1 MKRITLKHLLWV
13 LWSWLLLVE
22 VLGEDGVTSK
32 SEKRLVIKQESGPK
46 GDSLVRSFVST
57 RVSRAFTSTSSF
69 DDGRITDKPPD
80 ERQSTI
86 RLSNDSVDLSKNT
99 VPVVKYP
106 LPTESTLKE
115 KYRRTT
121 VGPETTPL
129 KKAFKLKRNMTRA
142 RPSDLTTL
150 LVYNALTP
158 GPGRYPSTTQVAESM
173 PPTAWALASL
183 KGPAPPPGVK
193 PFVNWSTR
201 LSRTTTP
208 SPITT
213 EVTGQV
219 TEVKTTI
226 QPDTT
231 GFDITA
237 PGNEE
242 TETSVIINETTSPI
256 ANVEVTTLPV
266 TTEIMAEVTTLK
278 PEENTISVPPLASLK
293 NSSIGK
299 EENDE
304 FLSLTIS
311 ESPKNVTPEPPVITN
326 DSSIDNV
333 HQNSVEAEE
342 TKNYTTSIPL
352 TTMAITRLNEST
364 TSGEIFKESSENS
377 DITFEITDDSAKKS
391 LQEADPSIN
400 TINEKKN
407 DEQVSTSTVISTV
420 NSTVTMHITPPS
432 SKTTIKSNSTD
443 FNDVDHKISDEEF
456 AKNLPFTLETTT
468 LSNSVFQSSLAPKAE
483 NLDSSINEA
492 NHTNDIKVTE
502 TNKRM
507 VPIPL
512 LGNVSSEIPSTIRSN
527 EIKPE
532 PISSNTIKTT
542 NITDFRIE
550 SFPNYVQEHSETTQS
565 NDIQVQDQIKPVNRT
580 LVPQFTSE
588 NSSVLQKLPENKMIT
603 SSEPTYQTTHFPLIN
618 TTLPLTTINEDSP
631 INYTI
636 INNPAI
642 TVNETFATLPPVT
655 SFEYTPSPDYNSTLV
670 TINDKSTSILSSTT
684 LIPTTVMNTTHEA
697 LSSTSLGNITTPANV
712 AKVDTITTTSPSSTT
727 KSNEIKEQEL
737 VTEIHQFPS
746 ESNGTNLDPDSKN
759 SIKNDT
765 FVFHEEDGD
774 EDDTLSYNQ
783 TDIEKKGPH
792 DTLSN
797 NDNEDNGDDLLEP
810 AVNASISVTV
820 SNSSNQTTTSVPIT
834 RFSSVKTTTISDE
847 VTIIDDDRANIDED
861 TIYDTGVIMT
871 IYVRLVIRATYH
883 DLCKNKDQLKDS
895 IVKVFKKY
903 AERTVNRRQVMI
915 TNLGINDCS
924 EFRDEMES
932 RLIPVHIML
941 TNSQGQYDKSL
952 NDLFISLARRK
963 NLDFKY
969 PISQVEKVQ
978 QETLLETESEMS
990 GTMVA
995 VIIIS
1000 SIAAVC
1006 LFALTILLVI
1016 MRKRQSGFNYGQRCT
1031 PVSLDDYSLDNIS
1044 VYNSVRRKA
1053 IRASKRSYGNP
1064 AFDDPDAV
1072 SNPVNFAGLSNMAS
1086 DKSKTDEEFSSLPQ
1100 VVVKQDELPPGAEI
1114 KNRYANVIPI
1124 PETRVQLRASSPED
1138 QFINANYV
1146 KGVKGADKFYIA
1158 CQAPLQNTIEDFWK
1172 MIWDEQSRLIIMLT
1186 ALTENGVEK
1195 CADYL
1200 PPSEV
1205 LDCHRVFGDLQVTL
1219 KKREAREK
1227 YVISSLQLK
1236 NLETNL
1242 WREVTHMWYAGWP
1255 PTGVPPEPSSVIA
1268 FLIEAR
1274 SYSKSSPIVVHCSPG
1289 TGRTGTVIAI
1299 DIAIRD
1305 FEAGRSV
1312 DIPKTVVQV
1321 RRGRA
1326 GAVQTKD
1333 QYSFIYKVLHL
1344 YATKLTG
1351 GGLDSI

>member
-1 MKRITLKHLLWV
+1 MKRFTLKHLLWV
-13 LWSWLLLVE
+13 LWSWLLFVE

-32 SEKRLVIKQESGPK
+32 SEKHLVIKQESGPK

-57 RVSRAFTSTSSF
+57 KVSRAFTSTTSF

-99 VPVVKYP
+99 VPVLKYP
-106 LPTESTLKE
+106 VPTESTLKE

-129 KKAFKLKRNMTRA
+129 KKAFKLKRNMTRT

-150 LVYNALTP
+150 LVYNALT
-158 GPGRYPSTTQVAESM
+158 PGRYPSTTQVAESM

-193 PFVNWSTR
+193 PFVSWSTR

-213 EVTGQV
+213 EVTDLV
-219 TEVKTTI
+219 TDIRTTM
-226 QPDTT
+226 QTDTT

-242 TETSVIINETTSPI
+242 VETTVYSNETTLPI
-256 ANVEVTTLPV
+256 GNIEVTTLPV
-266 TTEIMAEVTTLK
+266 TTEAMAEVTTLK

-293 NSSIGK
+293 NTSVNK
-299 EENDE
+299 EEDE
-304 FLSLTIS
+304 FLALTLS
-311 ESPKNVTPEPPVITN
+311 ESQKTITSSPTPQPSPESHN
-326 DSSIDNV
+326 GSSVDNL
-333 HQNSVEAEE
+333 QQSSVADED
-342 TKNYTTSIPL
+342 TKNLTTSIPL
-352 TTMAITRLNEST
+352 TTLSNTRLNEST
-364 TSGEIFKESSENS
+364 TSGDILKESSEKS
-377 DITFEITDDSAKKS
+377 DLDLEITEDSDKKS

-400 TINEKKN
+400 TINEKKH
-407 DEQVSTSTVISTV
+407 DEQVSTSTVISAV
-420 NSTVTMHITPPS
+420 NSTVTMHITSPS
-432 SKTTIKSNSTD
+432 YKSTTKSNLTD
-443 FNDVDHKISDEEF
+443 FNDVIKVNDEDL
-456 AKNLPFTLETTT
+456 AKNLPLTLETTT
-468 LSNSVFQSSLAPKAE
+468 LSNSVFQSSLPPKTE
-483 NLDSSINEA
+483 NIDSPINEA
-492 NHTNDIKVTE
+492 NHTTNDIKVKE
-502 TNKRM
+502 INKKI
-507 VPIPL
+507 VLISS
-512 LGNVSSEIPSTIRSN
+512 GNNVSSEIPSTIRSN
-527 EIKPE
+527 DIKPE

-542 NITDFRIE
+542 NISDFQKE
-550 SFPNYVQEHSETTQS
+550 PFPNYVQELSETTQS
-565 NDIQVQDQIKPVNRT
+565 NDIQVQDQIKPVNKT

-588 NSSVLQKLPENKMIT
+588 NSSSVSQKLPENKILI
-603 SSEPTYQTTHFPLIN
+603 SSSQPISHTTHFPLIN
-618 TTLPLTTINEDSP
+618 TTFVPSTTITEDSP
-631 INYTI
+631 NNYTM
-636 INNPAI
+636 INNP
-642 TVNETFATLPPVT
+642 TVSISETFTTLPPVT
-655 SFEYTPSPDYNSTLV
+655 TLKYNPTLKYNSTTI
-670 TINDKSTSILSSTT
+670 TINHESTSTSSSSSTTVPSSFNYTFENTTYDAPLSST
-684 LIPTTVMNTTHEA
+684 LEN
-697 LSSTSLGNITTPANV
+697 
-712 AKVDTITTTSPSSTT
+712 ITTTSNISETEAVTSTSTSSTT
-727 KSNEIKEQEL
+727 KSNEIKEQES
-737 VTEIHQFPS
+737 VTEIHQFPLD
-746 ESNGTNLDPDSKN
+746 SNVTNFDSDSKN
-759 SIKNDT
+759 SVKNDT
-765 FVFHEEDGD
+765 FGFHDTEDGD
-774 EDDTLSYNQ
+774 EEDTLNYNQ
-783 TDIEKKGPH
+783 TDIERKVPQ
-792 DTLSN
+792 DTINN
-797 NDNEDNGDDLLEP
+797 NDNEDNSDDLLET
-810 AVNASISVTV
+810 AVNGSISVTV
-820 SNSSNQTTTSVPIT
+820 RNSFNKTTTSVPIT

-847 VTIIDDDRANIDED
+847 VTIIDDDRTNIDDD
-861 TIYDTGVIMT
+861 TIYDTGVIMS

-895 IVKVFKKY
+895 IVKVFKNY
-903 AERTVNRRQVMI
+903 AEKTINRRQVMI

-924 EFRDEMES
+924 ELRDEMES

-941 TNSQGQYDKSL
+941 TNSQGQYDKGL

-978 QETLLETESEMS
+978 QETLLETESQIS

-1064 AFDDPDAV
+1064 AFDDPDAI

-1100 VVVKQDELPPGAEI
+1100 VVVKPDELPPGAEM

-1146 KGVKGADKFYIA
+1146 KGAKGSDKFYIA

-1326 GAVQTKD
+1326 GEIGRAHV
-1333 QYSFIYKVLHL
+1333 
-1344 YATKLTG
+1344 
-1351 GGLDSI
+1351 

>member
-1 MKRITLKHLLWV
+1 MKRYTIKHLLWV
-13 LWSWLLLVE
+13 LLLWLLLVE

-32 SEKRLVIKQESGPK
+32 SEKHLVIKQESGPK
-46 GDSLVRSFVST
+46 GNSSVRSFVST
-57 RVSRAFTSTSSF
+57 KVSRAFTSTSSF

-99 VPVVKYP
+99 VPVLKYP
-106 LPTESTLKE
+106 VSTESTLKE

-121 VGPETTPL
+121 ESPETTPL
-129 KKAFKLKRNMTRA
+129 KKAFKLTKRNMTRT

-158 GPGRYPSTTQVAESM
+158 SRYPSTTQVAEAM

-213 EVTGQV
+213 EVTDLV
-219 TEVKTTI
+219 TDASTTME
-226 QPDTT
+226 PDTT

-242 TETSVIINETTSPI
+242 IETTFDGNDTTSTI
-256 ANVEVTTLPV
+256 ANLELTTLPV
-266 TTEIMAEVTTLK
+266 TTEAMAEVTTLK
-278 PEENTISVPPLASLK
+278 TEENTISVPPLAFLK
-293 NSSIGK
+293 NTSFNI
-299 EENDE
+299 ENGE
-304 FLSLTIS
+304 FFPFIIS
-311 ESPKNVTPEPPVITN
+311 ESPKNLTPEPTIVTN
-326 DSSIDNV
+326 DSSVDNLQ
-333 HQNSVEAEE
+333 QNSVEVEQ
-342 TKNYTTSIPL
+342 TKNFTNSLPL
-352 TTMAITRLNEST
+352 TTLAFTRLNEST
-364 TSGEIFKESSENS
+364 TSGEIFKASSENS
-377 DITFEITDDSAKKS
+377 DFAFDITDDSDKKS

-400 TINEKKN
+400 TINEKKH
-407 DEQVSTSTVISTV
+407 DEQVSTSTVISAV
-420 NSTVTMHITPPS
+420 NSTVTMHITSPS
-432 SKTTIKSNSTD
+432 SKIPKKSNSTD
-443 FNDVDHKISDEEF
+443 FNDVNHNISDEES
-456 AKNLPFTLETTT
+456 AKNLPLTLETTT
-468 LSNSVFQSSLAPKAE
+468 LSNSVFQSSLPPKTE
-483 NLDSSINEA
+483 NIDSPINEA
-492 NHTNDIKVTE
+492 NHTTNDIKVKE
-502 TNKRM
+502 INKKM
-507 VPIPL
+507 VPIL
-512 LGNVSSEIPSTIRSN
+512 SVVNVSSEIPSTIRSN

-532 PISSNTIKTT
+532 PISSNTIKTM
-542 NITDFRIE
+542 NITDFQIE
-550 SFPNYVQEHSETTQS
+550 SFPNYVKELTETTQS

-580 LVPQFTSE
+580 LTSQ
-588 NSSVLQKLPENKMIT
+588 NSSVSQKLPENRILI
-603 SSEPTYQTTHFPLIN
+603 SSTTHFPLIN
-618 TTLPLTTINEDSP
+618 TTFLPSTTITEENLN
-631 INYTI
+631 NYTM
-636 INNPAI
+636 INNS
-642 TVNETFATLPPVT
+642 TVSINETLATLPPVT
-655 SFEYTPSPDYNSTLV
+655 TIEYTTTTNYNSTTV
-670 TINDKSTSILSSTT
+670 MFNNKSITILNSSSTT
-684 LIPTTVMNTTHEA
+684 TPSTFNYTSESATYDA
-697 LSSTSLGNITTPANV
+697 PSSSTSENITTAPNISKADAV
-712 AKVDTITTTSPSSTT
+712 PTTTPSSTT

-746 ESNGTNLDPDSKN
+746 DSNGTNFDSDSKN
-759 SIKNDT
+759 SVKNDT
-765 FVFHEEDGD
+765 FVFHEGEDGD

-783 TDIEKKGPH
+783 TDIERKVPQ
-792 DTLSN
+792 DTIN
-797 NDNEDNGDDLLEP
+797 NNENEDNGDDLLET
-810 AVNASISVTV
+810 AVNGSISVTV
-820 SNSSNQTTTSVPIT
+820 RNSFNKTTTPVPVT

-847 VTIIDDDRANIDED
+847 VTIIDDDHTNIDDD
-861 TIYDTGVIMT
+861 TIYDTGVIMS

-895 IVKVFKKY
+895 IVKVFKNY
-903 AERTVNRRQVMI
+903 AERTINRRQVMI
-915 TNLGINDCS
+915 TNLGINDCT

-941 TNSQGQYDKSL
+941 TNSQGQYDKGL

-978 QETLLETESEMS
+978 QEALLETESQIS

-1064 AFDDPDAV
+1064 AFDDPDAI

-1100 VVVKQDELPPGAEI
+1100 VVVKPDELPPGAEI

-1124 PETRVQLRASSPED
+1124 PETRVQLRSPSPED

-1146 KGVKGADKFYIA
+1146 KGAKGADKFYIA